1 VIGNRWL
8 QGAAAGVGAA
18 AAAVTAGLVVERRV
32 VRTRQAI
39 GQAADELGSLR
50 GDARTVRTDD
60 GVELF
65 AEIDEVAPYS
75 GGPRASS
82 ADPTIVFVH
91 GYALNL
97 DCWHFQRAYFRGKH
111 RMVFYDQRSH
121 GRSGRS
127 DQEHA
132 SIDQLGDDLRR
143 IIEELVPCGPVVLV
157 GHSMGGMSVLAF
169 AERHPEVF
177 AARVAGV
184 ALVATTAGGLKTDN
198 VLSRFVPSAVGAR
211 VAPRVVAG
219 LALAPR
225 LVDGVRRRG
234 SNIGFLVAGEFAF
247 GEDVPASYVEFVNT
261 MLAATPF
268 EVLAQFFPHFHT
280 LDKFTALDQVGRVPT
295 VIVIGSKDVMTSIG
309 HSRKMAARMPSATLV
324 EVPGGGHMV
333 ILEKKDRVNAALDQL
348 FAAADA
354 SPTAR
359 VS

>member
-1 VIGNRWL
+1 MIGNRWV

-32 VRTRQAI
+32 VRTRRAI
-39 GQAADELGSLR
+39 GGSADELGALR
-50 GDARTVRTDD
+50 GEEHAVRTDD
-60 GVELF
+60 GVVLH
-65 AEIDEVAPYS
+65 AEVDEVAPYA
-75 GGPRASS
+75 GGLKRSS
-82 ADPTIVFVH
+82 AEPTIVFVH

-97 DCWHFQRAYFRGKH
+97 DCWHFQREYFRGKH

-127 DQEHA
+127 DKEHA
-132 SIDQLGDDLRR
+132 TIDQLGDDLRR
-143 IIEELVPCGPVVLV
+143 VVEELVPRGPVVLV

-184 ALVATTAGGLKTDN
+184 ALVATTAGGLKSDN
-198 VLSRFVPSAVGAR
+198 VLSRFVPNAVGAR
-211 VAPRVVAG
+211 VAPRIMAG
-219 LALAPR
+219 LALAPQ

-247 GEDVPASYVEFVNT
+247 GEEVPASYVEFVNT

-268 EVLAQFFPHFHT
+268 EVLAQFYPHFNT
-280 LDKFTALDQVGRVPT
+280 LDKFTALDLVGRVPT
-295 VIVIGSKDVMTSIG
+295 SIVIGSKDVMTSVG
-309 HSRKMAARMPSATLV
+309 HSRRMAERMPSAVLV

-348 FAAADA
+348 LAAADA
-354 SPTAR
+354 SPVSR